1 MKYTT
6 KSIIAWV
13 VALLLMAGLA
23 IYQRATGPTYPK
35 KGTVEIGGVEVDYS
49 IIRSFGGP
57 GDADIRIEVPD
68 KNVRGELIY
77 KRFKS
82 YDDWT
87 IQDMK
92 WEGNE
97 LVGYLPHLPPAGKML
112 FEVFLEKDGDKKMIT
127 GEPVLLR
134 FKGSV
139 PDFILIPHVIFMFTA
154 MVFSLRA
161 AISGLNKWDNTF
173 NLTKY
178 TLIFFGIGGL
188 ILGPLVQYYAFG
200 FLWTGWP
207 LAEGSINLFKFG
219 DLTDNKTLFGIIGW
233 VIAFIQMK
241 RNPNAKYWA
250 VIAAII
256 LTAVYLIPH
265 SLLGSEIDFRE
276 LENVPQPKF

>member
-13 VALLLMAGLA
+13 VAFVLMAGLA

-35 KGTVEIGGVEVDYS
+35 KGTVTVGGTEVDYS

-68 KNVRGELIY
+68 KSVRGELIY

-87 IQDMK
+87 IQEMK

-97 LVGYLPHLPPAGKML
+97 LVGYLPHLPPAGKMI
-112 FEVFLEKDGDKKMIT
+112 FEVFLEKDGDKKMLSGDAVI
-127 GEPVLLR
+127 LR

-139 PDFILIPHVIFMFTA
+139 PDFILIPHIIFMFTA

-161 AISGLNKWDNTF
+161 AISGLNKWDSTF
-173 NLTKY
+173 NLTKF
-178 TLIFFGIGGL
+178 TLIFFAIGGL

-207 LAEGSINLFKFG
+207 LAEGSLNLLKFG
-219 DLTDNKTLFGIIGW
+219 DLTDNKTLFGIVAW

-241 RNPNAKYWA
+241 RNPKATYWA
-250 VIAAII
+250 IFAAVVLI
-256 LTAVYLIPH
+256 AVYLIPH

-276 LENVPQPKF
+276 IQNVPQPKF